1 MIEYFD
7 FGVLEAAI
15 IDIIVS
21 VVMWLVRKKIRLRR
35 YLTPVLGLSILQAGT
50 LL

>member
-1 MIEYFD
+1 MIDFFD

-21 VVMWLVRKKIRLRR
+21 VVMWLVRKK
-35 YLTPVLGLSILQAGT
+35 
-50 LL
+50 